1 MTVDGPRHSFGIAP
15 HCCPCEERDATTRTS
30 ISRRDF
36 LKGAGVT
43 ALGSVAAG
51 GLVWP
56 LLAGQDEVAS
66 EVYRLR
72 PLKVKPILVYD
83 TPQRRP
89 QTSWRNW
96 GGIASDADARA
107 EVARIEGELAA
118 LKKKAEFPLEF
129 LPVTALRQAADLAAV
144 SDLGSAQALVI
155 YAAGGWLDVYDALDK
170 TGKDRILFCRHRS
183 GPVYLWYE
191 IISPR
196 YLRKHTDALAV
207 QGVDEDDVV
216 IDSQDGLLW
225 RLRALAGLRNT
236 MGTKILAVGG
246 PAAWSDPEG
255 PGTVVKKVID
265 TWKFDIVTVSYD
277 DLGRLIKEARADA
290 AAVRRART
298 RADAYLRQPGTVLET
313 EPSFVDNG
321 FLLDE
326 VFRALMK
333 KAGCRALTINGCMGT
348 IMPLAET
355 SACLTLST
363 LNDDGYLAFCES
375 DFVVIPAGVL
385 MANIAGHPVFL
396 NDPTYPHD
404 GLVTQAHCTAPRRMD
419 GRTAEPARILT
430 HFESDYGAAPK
441 VEMATGQVVT
451 EIIPDFASKRWA
463 GFLGEIADAPF
474 LPICRSQ
481 IDVRFKC
488 DDRTLAKRM
497 SGFHWM
503 TAYGD
508 HTKELAYALKRVGI
522 AWDFLG

>member
-1 MTVDGPRHSFGIAP
+1 M
-15 HCCPCEERDATTRTS
+15 
-30 ISRRDF
+30 
-36 LKGAGVT
+36 T
-43 ALGSVAAG
+43 ALGSVAGESLAWS
-51 GLVWP
+51 LF
-56 LLAGQDEVAS
+56 AGQAATAEEAW
-66 EVYRLR
+66 RPA
-72 PLKVKPILVYD
+72 PLKVKPIFVYEI
-83 TPQRRP
+83 PQRRP
-89 QTSWRNW
+89 QTSWRSW
-96 GGIASDADARA
+96 GGIATEADAQA
-107 EVARIEGELAA
+107 EIGRIREELDA
-118 LKKKAEFPLEF
+118 LAKKAEFPLEIM
-129 LPVTALRQAADLAAV
+129 PVAAVRKAADLAGIK
-144 SDLGSAQALVI
+144 DLDSSQALIV

-170 TGKDRILFCRHRS
+170 TGKDRILFCRHKS

-196 YLRKHTDALAV
+196 YLRKHTDTQAV
-207 QGVDEDDVV
+207 QGADEDDVV
-216 IDSQDGLLW
+216 IDSQDEILW

-255 PGTVVKKVID
+255 PGAVVKKVVD

-277 DLGRLIKEARADA
+277 DLGRLIREARSDA
-290 AAVRRART
+290 SVVRRART
-298 RADAYLRQPGTVLET
+298 RAEAYLRQPGTSLET
-313 EPSFVDNG
+313 GRSFVENG
-321 FLLDE
+321 LLLDE
-326 VFRALMK
+326 VFRAMMK

-375 DFVVIPAGVL
+375 DFVVIPSGVL

-404 GLVTQAHCTAPRRMD
+404 GLITLAHCTAPRKMD
-419 GRTAEPARILT
+419 GRKTEPARILT

-441 VEMATGQVVT
+441 VEMAKGQVVT
-451 EIIPDFASKRWA
+451 CIAPGFDSKRWL
-463 GFLGEIADAPF
+463 GLLGEIADVPF

-497 SGFHWM
+497 PGFHWM

-508 HTKELAYALKRVGI
+508 HAKELAYALKRVGI